1 MNNTITRQYRLQ
13 PAKLKKAGSMTV
25 TYIALAFF
33 AIVFTMPFYWSLL
46 TSFRPNDQI
55 FSQGIN
61 LLPGE
66 ITFEHYEKV
75 FHVIPF
81 VKYAFNSLLITVI
94 IIATNLLFCSL
105 AGYAF
110 AKLEFWG
117 KKIIY
122 RLMLFSVMIPGTI
135 LMIPQ
140 FLVLVRF
147 PLAGGNDILG
157 QGGSGFASSFA
168 GVVLPT
174 AISVFNIMFM
184 RAFYL
189 STPNEVGEAA
199 RMDGAGELRIFF
211 QIYMPLSKPALATL
225 SVFCFQAGWNSFL
238 WPSIILR
245 SGDFRVLTQGL
256 QSFSFNNNVDYGP
269 MMAATVCATIP
280 VLIVFAFA
288 QKYFIQGIAFSGSK
302 S

>member
-1 MNNTITRQYRLQ
+1 MEKTNRHQPNTQGPRL
-13 PAKLKKAGSMTV
+13 KRAGATTA

-66 ITFEHYEKV
+66 ITFEHYQKA
-75 FHVIPF
+75 FDVIPF
-81 VKYAFNSLLITVI
+81 VRYSLNTLLVTVV

-110 AKLEFWG
+110 AKLEFSG
-117 KKIIY
+117 KKLIY

-140 FLVLVRF
+140 FLVLVKF
-147 PLAGGNDILG
+147 PLAGGNNLFG
-157 QGGSGFASSFA
+157 QGGSGFSSNLI

-174 AISVFNIMFM
+174 AISVFNVVFM
-184 RAFYL
+184 RAAYL
-189 STPNEVGEAA
+189 SMPDDVGEAA
-199 RMDGAGELRIFF
+199 RIDGASELQIFF
-211 QIYMPLSKPALATL
+211 RVYVPLSKPALATL

-280 VLIVFAFA
+280 VLIVFMFA